1 MTKFRDLRGRSRARR
16 FAADR
21 TSRAGSPRPRSR
33 NCLAYGNFLSS
44 GMRRSRTAAIGM
56 THALTPLLTR
66 TLKGL
71 QSSFASI
78 HTLPHAAKA
87 ANRGILRRETL
98 LVSVIVTS
106 PHHRLR
112 RSFSRGRRQTLPP
125 LRDTSPKTSFQ
136 GRLLLLL
143 SITGKGFTCYAFSAP
158 ICAGALWGKSELT
171 RAKLKALKNRV
182 KRGES
187 MRYAD
192 SRGATSAHART

>member
-16 FAADR
+16 LAADR

-44 GMRRSRTAAIGM
+44 DMRRSRTAAVGI
-56 THALTPLLTR
+56 THVLTPLLTR

-98 LVSVIVTS
+98 LVPVIVIPLITACGGAS
-106 PHHRLR
+106 PGGEASPFRPFGTP
-112 RSFSRGRRQTLPP
+112 SWRRQGKAPP
-125 LRDTSPKTSFQ
+125 AGKKSPLKKAISKF
-136 GRLLLLL
+136 GV
-143 SITGKGFTCYAFSAP
+143 
-158 ICAGALWGKSELT
+158 
-171 RAKLKALKNRV
+171 RAQHTVLVR
-182 KRGES
+182 
-187 MRYAD
+187 MM
-192 SRGATSAHART
+192 HASP